1 VRAGDAQAAAAAARA
16 LLEPATTA
24 LLGALTEL
32 EHLA

>member
-1 VRAGDAQAAAAAARA
+1 VLPGRTAAPAAAARA

-32 EHLA
+32 EDPR